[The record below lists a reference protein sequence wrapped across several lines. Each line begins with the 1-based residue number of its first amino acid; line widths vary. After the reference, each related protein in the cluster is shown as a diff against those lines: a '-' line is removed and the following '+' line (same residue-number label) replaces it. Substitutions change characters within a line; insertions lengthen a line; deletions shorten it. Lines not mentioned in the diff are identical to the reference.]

1 MTREKVI
8 LVGVD
13 GSEASLG
20 ALDWAVEEGRRRGW
34 RVHVVCSYALPSF
47 TAAALDGGYAAL
59 DDTAIQQGAQAVI
72 DEARERAR
80 ARGFEVS
87 GSLETGDP
95 SGVLV
100 DLSREV
106 DLVVVGSRGGG
117 GFAERLLGTV
127 SSALPAHAHCP
138 VVVVPSTPAKAEGN
152 MPIRRLV
159 VGVDGSDSAR
169 VALRQAIDE
178 AIVWDA
184 EITAVAAVP
193 ISTGSGSLAWL
204 PAAIDREEVLAD
216 VREGLN
222 VAVTAAVA
230 GRDLTVRRHALDG
243 NAAALLAEFSTA
255 VDLVVV
261 GSRGRGGFTGLLM
274 GSTSQAVLQH
284 ARCPVM
290 VVPVRSVGAEGD
302 SPGRPPWAR

>member
-1 MTREKVI
+1 MSRENVI

-13 GSEASLG
+13 GSEASLR
-20 ALDWAVEEGRRRGW
+20 AVDWAAHEARRRGW

-59 DDTAIQQGAQAVI
+59 DDSAIQEGAQAVV
-72 DEARERAR
+72 DEACERAR
-80 ARGFEVS
+80 AGGIEAS
-87 GSLETGDP
+87 SSLETGDP
-95 SGVLV
+95 AGVLV

-106 DLVVVGSRGGG
+106 DMVVVGSRGGG
-117 GFAERLLGTV
+117 FAGRLLGTV

-138 VVVVPSTPAKAEGN
+138 VVVVPVSPARAEGN
-152 MPIRRLV
+152 VPVRRIV

-169 VALRQAIDE
+169 AALERAIEE
-178 AIVWDA
+178 ATVWDA
-184 EITAVAAVP
+184 ELTAVAAVP
-193 ISTGSGSLAWL
+193 ISTGAGALAWL
-204 PAAIDREEVLAD
+204 PAAVDREEVLAD

-222 VAVTAAVA
+222 VAVDTALA
-230 GRDLTVRRHALDG
+230 GRDLRVRRHALDG

-261 GSRGRGGFTGLLM
+261 GSRGRGGFTGLML

-290 VVPVRSVGAEGD
+290 VVPLRSAVKEG